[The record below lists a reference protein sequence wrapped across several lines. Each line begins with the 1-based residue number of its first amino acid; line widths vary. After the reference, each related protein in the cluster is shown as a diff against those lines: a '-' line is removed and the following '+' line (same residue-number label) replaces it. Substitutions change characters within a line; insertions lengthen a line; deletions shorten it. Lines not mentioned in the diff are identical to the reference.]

1 VLLLAQLP
9 SSIEM
14 TLVLRALIT
23 LSAVLAVVL
32 ASPSVTGAD
41 RLAIEAV
48 ANQIAESAGGNPKDY
63 FAYAASLVE
72 TLEKFDPSKLRDA
85 MGDENYVKI
94 ADAIA
99 SVSDS
104 ASIPTV
110 NPAYEAAMTAYDA
123 ANQIFELAQERLD
136 AAEAAVQAVIADEAG
151 LKTDDIPGNYIE
163 ALIGVLFEQRKADVA
178 LELADAAWSAAQS
191 DLDALSDDSTPDAD

>member
-63 FAYAASLVE
+63 FACSL
-72 TLEKFDPSKLRDA
+72 A
-85 MGDENYVKI
+85 GGNAGKI
-94 ADAIA
+94 
-99 SVSDS
+99 
-104 ASIPTV
+104 
-110 NPAYEAAMTAYDA
+110 
-123 ANQIFELAQERLD
+123 
-136 AAEAAVQAVIADEAG
+136 
-151 LKTDDIPGNYIE
+151 
-163 ALIGVLFEQRKADVA
+163 
-178 LELADAAWSAAQS
+178 
-191 DLDALSDDSTPDAD
+191 